1 MMRYLPLL
9 VLLLAFSCCRAQ
21 AGEDV
26 PALEILRGPYLQGLG
41 ENSVEIIWIT
51 NRPVVGGVRCVGQDG
66 HLVEVNG
73 PLSANQ
79 RLVLNGLRPA
89 TAYSYS
95 VFAGQEVLAQGDALR
110 FRTASA
116 PGQGRLRA
124 VVIGDSGTGS
134 VEQARIATV
143 MEGLDPDLFLHT
155 GDLFYHSSP
164 DFALFE
170 PYRNLF
176 SKTCFFPARG
186 NHDLNLQHMDIE
198 WRDLFTIPN
207 DDAARFGVYYSYDW
221 GPAHFTVLDYI
232 SFGAD
237 FSVQLDFIE
246 RDLAAARGRQVPWLI
261 VYQHL
266 PLYTAGVYAN
276 SIHPIRQRL
285 PELCDRYGVDLV
297 FSGHD
302 HNYQR
307 SYPVRAG
314 SPRDAWHGPV
324 FDSPRG
330 TVYIVT
336 GGGGGILYPE
346 LEGALD
352 RPLMHTF
359 QSVNHC
365 VVLDLTPGDLRARAL
380 DMQGNLGDE
389 FRIRKGGQRPVLGFL
404 RGDANLD
411 GQLDLGDAIATLGYL
426 FLGEP
431 LPCPAAADSMGEG
444 GPLIITKPIFTLRFL
459 FMGGPP
465 PPAPFP
471 ACGPVPDADDSF
483 CFERGC

>member
-1 MMRYLPLL
+1 M
-9 VLLLAFSCCRAQ
+9 FCCTLR
-21 AGEDV
+21 AGED
-26 PALEILRGPYLQGLG
+26 PPELEISRGPYLQALG
-41 ENSVEIIWIT
+41 ENSVEVIWLT
-51 NRPVVGGVRCVGQDG
+51 NRPAVGGVRCVGEDG
-66 HLVEVNG
+66 HRVEVNG
-73 PLSANQ
+73 PLGASQ
-79 RLVLNGLRPA
+79 RIVLRGLRPA
-89 TAYSYS
+89 TAYFYS
-95 VFAGQEVLAQGDALR
+95 VLADGLVMAQGDALR

-116 PGQGRLRA
+116 PGQGRVRA
-124 VVIGDSGTGS
+124 VVVGDSGTGS
-134 VEQARIATV
+134 MEQWRIATV
-143 MEGLDPDLFLHT
+143 MEGLDADLFLHT

-164 DFALFE
+164 NFALFE

-186 NHDLNLQHMDIE
+186 NHDLDLQHMDIE

-232 SFGAD
+232 RFGAD

-246 RDLAAARGRQVPWLI
+246 RDLADARERQMPWLI

-266 PLYTAGVYAN
+266 PLYSAGVYGN
-276 SIHPIRQRL
+276 LVHPIRQRL
-285 PELCDRYGVDLV
+285 PELCDRYGVDMV

-307 SYPVRAG
+307 SYPVRGRAT
-314 SPRDAWHGPV
+314 RDAWQDPV
-324 FDSPRG
+324 FIRPRG

-336 GGGGGILYPE
+336 GGGGGFLYPE

-352 RPLMHTF
+352 RPLIHTF

-365 VVLDLTPGDLRARAL
+365 VVLDISAADLRARAL
-380 DMQGNLGDE
+380 DMQGNLVDE
-389 FRIRKGGQRPVLGFL
+389 FRISKEGVRPPLGFL

-411 GQLDLGDAIATLGYL
+411 GRIDIGDPIATLAYL
-426 FLGEP
+426 FLGEY
-431 LPCPAAADSMGEG
+431 LPCPAAANSTGEG
-444 GPLIITKPIFTLRFL
+444 EHLIITKPIYTLRFL

-471 ACGPVPDADDSF
+471 ACGPVEGAYDAF
-483 CFERGC
+483 CYESGC